1 MKNRTKLR
9 LIAQIAMS
17 MLTVFSLAVSTYAWF
32 TTSRTA
38 EASICSM
45 HVAEGMHL
53 STRFYIGNKNSVDNT
68 YSGYRDIRTRGSPA
82 SANVVISYTD
92 DFVLIPDNFFTVS
105 GPLDLSN
112 LTPGVC
118 YTYAF
123 ELGVGGDKSIPVA
136 LKIDG
141 YTATPSTSNFVYEE
155 GGENG
160 GFTNKGLS
168 LGTAIDIYTSAF
180 TKTDED
186 TDSANANAF
195 ITTYMQNNPVD
206 HFTYVDAA
214 TASSSYNAYEG
225 TLEPNSTLVILM
237 TIEFTEQPDTYY
249 AYKGY
254 SSGRQYYYKNPDIGT
269 SNPYRGLSFQIYGIS
284 AESV

>member
-1 MKNRTKLR
+1 MKRRHQFR

-17 MLTVFSLAVSTYAWF
+17 LLTVTSLAVSTYAWF
-32 TTSRTA
+32 QMNATA
-38 EASICSM
+38 EVTVCSM
-45 HVAEGMHL
+45 SIPQSMRLA
-53 STRFYIGNKNSVDNT
+53 TRFYVGNKNSVDNT
-68 YSGYRDIRTRGSPA
+68 YPGYRDIRTRGDPST
-82 SANVVISYTD
+82 ANTVVSYAD
-92 DFVLIPDNFFTVS
+92 EFVLIPNNLFTVG

-112 LTPGVC
+112 LMPGAC

-123 ELGVGGDKSIPVA
+123 ELGIGGDTNTPVV

-141 YTATPSTSNFVYEE
+141 YTATPSTEYFVYE
-155 GGENG
+155 NG
-160 GFTNKGLS
+160 VYTDKGLS

-180 TKTDED
+180 TMTDNA

-214 TASSSYNAYEG
+214 TASKTYNAYEG

-237 TIEFTEQPDTYY
+237 TVEFTELPDTLY
-249 AYKGY
+249 AYYGY
-254 SSGRQYYYKNPDIGT
+254 QQPRRYYQKNPVTGT
-269 SNPYRGLSFQIYGIS
+269 SNPYRGLSFQIYGLS
-284 AESV
+284 AENA